1 MKQYALDGEGN
12 KPTGGWLSQLGY
24 LHPPGAEDTITAIT
38 HWVCVDPNTKVC
50 TSLSLYHTC
59 FFSICSFRM
68 KQVGKCATDCHA
80 CGHVQHAS
88 ASKLFI
94 PFGASVIGKICACQC
109 WTKAKFEL
117 VQAGQGLLLAALDH
131 LQEAPAAEGAAA
143 RVGLLYNPADTAA
156 EPSLLARLL
165 LATSQLTSRRPK
177 IAGEHLLSFSALRVV
192 LFHLLCPSSAPFA
205 GVT

>member
-1 MKQYALDGEGN
+1 ME
-12 KPTGGWLSQLGY
+12 
-24 LHPPGAEDTITAIT
+24 
-38 HWVCVDPNTKVC
+38 
-50 TSLSLYHTC
+50 
-59 FFSICSFRM
+59 
-68 KQVGKCATDCHA
+68 
-80 CGHVQHAS
+80 
-88 ASKLFI
+88 
-94 PFGASVIGKICACQC
+94 
-109 WTKAKFEL
+109 FEL

-177 IAGEHLLSFSALRVV
+177 IAGEPLLFFSVLRVV
-192 LFHLLCPSSAPFA
+192 LQHLLCPSSAPFA